1 MSLTLESHNAKDQNR
16 CRELFLLVFW
26 SVSEKYSLN
35 LLAISSSVTI
45 DFSFNNLID
54 LCGLRFSMCF
64 FSVRNVCSTLLKQ
77 V

>member
-16 CRELFLLVFW
+16 CREFLLLVFW
-26 SVSEKYSLN
+26 SISKNYSLN
-35 LLAISSSVTI
+35 LLAISSSPTI
-45 DFSFNNLID
+45 NFSFNNLID

-64 FSVRNVCSTLLKQ
+64 FSDRNVCSTLLKQ